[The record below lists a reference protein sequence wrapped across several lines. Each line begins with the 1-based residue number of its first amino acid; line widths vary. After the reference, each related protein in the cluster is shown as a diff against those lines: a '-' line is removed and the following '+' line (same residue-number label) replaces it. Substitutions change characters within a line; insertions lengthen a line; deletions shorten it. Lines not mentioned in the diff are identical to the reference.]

1 MDYFFTANCNF
12 WHTSAM
18 KFDKTINRE
27 NWEKRGVKKRV
38 ASIERDNEKVV
49 SSRDMSFVQSQL
61 KRMAKRQQFRP

>member
-1 MDYFFTANCNF
+1 MGCSSIMWIILFTANCNF

-38 ASIERDNEKVV
+38 ASIERE
-49 SSRDMSFVQSQL
+49 RGY
-61 KRMAKRQQFRP
+61 